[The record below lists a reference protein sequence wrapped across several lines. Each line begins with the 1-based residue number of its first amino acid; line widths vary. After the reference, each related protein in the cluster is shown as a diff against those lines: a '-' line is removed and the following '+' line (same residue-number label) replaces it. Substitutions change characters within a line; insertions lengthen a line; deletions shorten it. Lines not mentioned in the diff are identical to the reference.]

1 MQNNHVLNAKHKRLL
16 IIGGGGHGR
25 VVADCAEQSAYYD
38 SISFLVEYR
47 DERKKIH
54 HWPVINE
61 LENFQRF
68 VDDHDFIVALG
79 DNRTRAEILEKLA
92 LVNANIISLIHPSA
106 TISPYTTID
115 LGVVIFAN
123 AVVNIGSKLF
133 TGVIINTAA
142 TIDHDCIIHKCVHIS
157 PGANIA
163 GGVEIGA
170 YSWLG
175 IGAATVQSIQLA
187 ENTQVAAG
195 AVVTASTQANS
206 LYMGVPA
213 KLSKPDI
220 T

>member
-1 MQNNHVLNAKHKRLL
+1 MQNNHALNARHKRLL

-25 VVADCAEQSAYYD
+25 VVADCAEQCAFYQH
-38 SISFLVEYR
+38 IIFLVDCT

-61 LENFQRF
+61 LENFHRF

-79 DNRTRAEILEKLA
+79 DNKTRAEILEKLA
-92 LVNANIISLIHPSA
+92 LANANIISLIHPSA
-106 TISPYTTID
+106 TISPYTTIER
-115 LGVVIFAN
+115 GVVVFAN
-123 AVVNIGSKLF
+123 AVVNIGSKLL

-142 TIDHDCIIHKCVHIS
+142 TIDHDCLIHSCVHIS

-163 GGVEIGA
+163 GGVEIGP

-175 IGAATVQSIQLA
+175 IGAATVQAIQLA

-213 KLSKPDI
+213 KLSKS
-220 T
+220 